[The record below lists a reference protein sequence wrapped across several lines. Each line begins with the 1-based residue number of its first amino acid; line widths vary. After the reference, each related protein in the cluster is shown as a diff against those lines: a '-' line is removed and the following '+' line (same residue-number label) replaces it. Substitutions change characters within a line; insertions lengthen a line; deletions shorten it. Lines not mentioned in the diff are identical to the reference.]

1 MCTTV
6 NLLDVRINKLC
17 DITSTSL
24 SLIFLQETAE
34 NEHDDEGES
43 DDEEDMVD
51 HMEMEEAKK

>member
-6 NLLDVRINKLC
+6 NLQDVRINILC
-17 DITSTSL
+17 DITFTSL

-34 NEHDDEGES
+34 NEHDDEEES

>member
-6 NLLDVRINKLC
+6 NLQDVRINILG

-34 NEHDDEGES
+34 NEHDDEEES